1 MKKQSIVLASVSIL
15 FAIAIA
21 SCSQSQE
28 NLGDSMPSERAIII
42 VEPPD
47 FPAEYRK
54 VLDECEDLY
63 QKMQEDP
70 SYEVQLTK
78 KRAELRELEKKYGI
92 KSMTDEEM
100 QEDILKHSGSNSIS
114 RQTTSLDDWLTSVY
128 GNSDGDYVSKEVSV

>member
-1 MKKQSIVLASVSIL
+1 MKKQSIALASVSIL

-47 FPAEYRK
+47 FPAEYRAL
-54 VLDECEDLY
+54 LDECEELY
-63 QKMQEDP
+63 NKMQEDP
-70 SYEVQLTK
+70 SYEAQLEE
-78 KRAELRELEKKYGI
+78 KRVELHRLGEKYGI
-92 KSMTDEEM
+92 ESMTDEEM

-114 RQTTSLDDWLTSVY
+114 RDTTSPDDWLTSVY
-128 GNSDGDYVSKEVSV
+128 GNSDDDYVSKEVSV